1 MNIEKKKE
9 WILSGVFLMPSLFT
23 NRFPKL
29 TNFYNKISVIF
40 YTFNVIWDSGS
51 NLYLHQYSKVTIVN
65 ATFARFL
72 SVTMASRELEN
83 FSCELEQL

>member
-1 MNIEKKKE
+1 
-9 WILSGVFLMPSLFT
+9 MPSLFT

-40 YTFNVIWDSGS
+40 YTFNVMYINVHYSGS
-51 NLYLHQYSKVTIVN
+51 NLYLHQYSKVTIVS